1 MNSDIYAEQTLLNG
15 EFIPNSEIC
24 RLAFSGFA
32 HFTALQVRDRK
43 IKGMDLHLERLRNAS
58 MTLFGKAVPD
68 EIVRSYVRTA
78 LEKGPAD
85 LSLTVT
91 VYSPEGEFTSA
102 SMNIEPKVLIR
113 TSAPSNGPD
122 GPLKLA
128 AIHHQRP
135 LANIKHV
142 GEIGKTY
149 YLHQAIRQ
157 GFDDA
162 VFIDNNNRISEGTI
176 WNMAFW
182 DGETIVWPKAD
193 MLKGTMMA
201 MVQRQLTKLDIPQRT
216 EPVTPEGLSELKG
229 AVVMNSWTPGIN
241 VSEISSH
248 KFPHS
253 NELSA
258 LLHNAYENEPAE
270 DV

>member
-1 MNSDIYAEQTLLNG
+1 MNTDNYSEQTLLNG
-15 EFIPNSEIC
+15 EIIPNSEIC

-43 IKGMDLHLERLRNAS
+43 IKGMDLHLERLKNAS
-58 MTLFGKAVPD
+58 MTLFGKTVPD

-91 VYSPEGEFTSA
+91 VYSPKGEFTSE
-102 SMNIEPKVLIR
+102 SMDIEPKVLIR

-193 MLKGTMMA
+193 MLKGTMMT

-229 AVVMNSWTPGIN
+229 AVVMNSWTPGIS